1 MKKYILILSA
11 FFLAAC
17 GSSSS
22 FTNLS
27 LPNFKPQVQTQVQ
40 NANSGVSIE
49 FASINME
56 QNNNYSDFF
65 ENSVLKL
72 RIEREIELLK
82 QNLEEQIETIV
93 KLKGYELKDSNAD
106 YKLNGLVSIYIEE
119 KDVQKNSSF
128 MSGDFVKSNLGIN
141 FKAKIELVDAEN
153 SQNSTQISSDTKL
166 DSLVEL
172 NYPIKNDDGLS
183 MFKTTISN
191 VPTELSKE
199 LAKPAFEIDKS
210 FLAFYKNTLNSLY
223 NNMPLAEKK
232 EEKSSFNSFEENTN
246 FENIEPKIEPKQE
259 NTTEFLDKS
268 EEKDLGGIEIFE

>member
-141 FKAKIELVDAEN
+141 FKAKIELVDARN